1 MYIRQQFR
9 RGRPRR
15 THTAILICIYQQQY
29 ALANNNMRLQQ
40 HYAFTNNHMHLQ
52 QQYAFTNNNMH
63 FQATICIYKQ
73 QYAFTNNNMHLQTTI
88 CIYKQQYAF
97 VGRVSFVV
105 LPIISP
111 VITSAVRGTKSK
123 IACFFQKNQF
133 DIAKEK
139 VPSPGVRISKGW
151 LYSIGLQARLSVVW
165 DAWSYTKI

>member
-1 MYIRQQFR
+1 MPAENPPPLL
-9 RGRPRR
+9 GGVAWWLL
-15 THTAILICIYQQQY
+15 H
-29 ALANNNMRLQQ
+29 
-40 HYAFTNNHMHLQ
+40 
-52 QQYAFTNNNMH
+52 
-63 FQATICIYKQ
+63 
-73 QYAFTNNNMHLQTTI
+73 
-88 CIYKQQYAF
+88 
-97 VGRVSFVV
+97 GRVSFVV

-165 DAWSYTKI
+165 NAWSYTKI